1 MKARKS
7 KHVVVGVIVIVMAGM
22 LFLSGMTFA
31 ANIIQN
37 PGAEKIGENKKPV
50 FWGEYGGAEYGRWG
64 IYTKDTAPENVYA
77 GNISVYY
84 RLGFNKDGYAN
95 CGLIAGDSNGY
106 TGVKAYEVTP
116 GATYYFSFWLKG
128 SGYGR
133 ELTVMPW
140 GWTQD
145 NKRIQSNASNAP
157 AGFRGIKIYPTNEW
171 TKYSGSF
178 IVPENVHTVIL
189 LFHSYGYLYKDFAED
204 VEFIVDEVYL
214 STEPEK

>member
-1 MKARKS
+1 MEKRSLRLTVLKILTMTMGILL
-7 KHVVVGVIVIVMAGM
+7 V
-22 LFLSGMTFA
+22 SGIALA

-37 PGAEKIGENKKPV
+37 PGAEVVGEKNKPA
-50 FWGEYGGAEYGRWG
+50 FWGEYGGAEYGQWG
-64 IYTKDTAPENVYA
+64 VYTKDTAPDKVYA

-95 CGLIAGDSNGY
+95 CALIAADSNGY
-106 TGVKAYEVTP
+106 TGKKAYAVTP
-116 GATYYFSFWLKG
+116 GAKYYFSFWLKG
-128 SGYGR
+128 TGYGR

-140 GWTQD
+140 GWTVD
-145 NKRIQSNASNAP
+145 DKRVQANAKTAP
-157 AGFRGIKIYPTNEW
+157 VGFDMLKIYPSNEW

-178 IVPENVHTVIL
+178 IVPENVLTVAL
-189 LFHSYGYLYKDFAED
+189 LFHSYGYLYKDFEEG